1 MLLPLVLQLQPGVFL
16 EVLPRL
22 LPGVSSEPQRPL
34 LAALASRPLLKI
46 RSEPLLLQPE
56 VFSELL
62 PQLPPEGSSGLLPRF
77 LPGVFSE
84 HPRQRLALASLPQ
97 LKIRLEPRLPQPE
110 VFSELL
116 LQLLLE
122 DFSAVLLRLLPGV
135 SSEPQRPRLAAL
147 ASLPQLKIRLE
158 PRLPQPEVF
167 SELLLQLLLE
177 DFSAVL
183 LRLLP
188 GVSSEP
194 QRPLLAALASRPL
207 LKIRSEP
214 RLLQPGDFSE
224 VLLRLLSAVSSGHLQ
239 QQLAALDSRPQ
250 LLQPEVF
257 SELLLHLLPG
267 DFSELLHLHLQGV
280 SSEPLRQRLAA
291 LASSLSNQVYS
302 ATYNNNHNSS
312 SSNSGCSNRNSSSS
326 GCSNHNSSNNR

>member
-1 MLLPLVLQLQPGVFL
+1 M

-116 LQLLLE
+116 PLPLLE
-122 DFSAVLLRLLPGV
+122 D
-135 SSEPQRPRLAAL
+135 SSE
-147 ASLPQLKIRLE
+147 
-158 PRLPQPEVF
+158 
-167 SELLLQLLLE
+167 
-177 DFSAVL
+177 

>member
-1 MLLPLVLQLQPGVFL
+1 VLQLQPGVFL

-97 LKIRLEPRLPQPE
+97 LKIRLEPRLLQPE

-135 SSEPQRPRLAAL
+135 SSEPQRPLLAAL
-147 ASLPQLKIRLE
+147 ASLPQLKIRSE

-167 SELLLQLLLE
+167 SELLPLPLPLLE
-177 DFSAVL
+177 DSSE

>member
-1 MLLPLVLQLQPGVFL
+1 M
-16 EVLPRL
+16 
-22 LPGVSSEPQRPL
+22 
-34 LAALASRPLLKI
+34 ASRPLLKI

-84 HPRQRLALASLPQ
+84 HPRQRL
-97 LKIRLEPRLPQPE
+97 
-110 VFSELL
+110 
-116 LQLLLE
+116 
-122 DFSAVLLRLLPGV
+122 
-135 SSEPQRPRLAAL
+135 AL